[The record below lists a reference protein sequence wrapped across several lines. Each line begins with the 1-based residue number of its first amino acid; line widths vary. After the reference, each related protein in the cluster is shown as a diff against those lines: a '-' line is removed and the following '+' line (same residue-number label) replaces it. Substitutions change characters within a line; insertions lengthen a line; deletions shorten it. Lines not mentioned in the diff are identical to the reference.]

1 MSQVLVVADD
11 LTGGNA
17 TGALFARRGMRTMTV
32 APEPEHWIAGA
43 AADVVVVNTD
53 TRRAPARV
61 AAHLVTRV
69 VNAFSPPPPL
79 LVKRVDTTLRGP
91 LAAELDAA
99 LRARATGSGRP
110 VCAVAAPAY
119 PGAGRTTV
127 GGIHLVEGIP
137 VADSAAGRDPF
148 TPVPVSRVGD
158 LLTGGTALPTAEVHV
173 DVLANGATATADR
186 LRDLWERLRAAGG
199 GAVPVLVL
207 DAVTEADLRVG
218 AAAAA
223 QLARDG
229 VDVVA
234 VDSGP
239 FGAALAE
246 AMGLGPASGPPGPI
260 LLVVASL
267 AEHTALQLEHAR
279 AALGAVLVDVDVS
292 HLDPAHMVE
301 RLLDAV
307 GSAQSGTVRAAGWRL
322 VSEDRPDIARAGD
335 VVAAMAG
342 AAECALGRAPFHG
355 VFASGG
361 DMATGLL
368 RRLGAMGFAIE
379 VAVQPL
385 VVCGRLS
392 GGSREG
398 LPFATK
404 GGLIGN
410 PDAISESVLQL
421 QSMPPPGSA
430 PRADHHPSGG
440 PLRIPLSR
448 DQEVVT

>member
-1 MSQVLVVADD
+1 
-11 LTGGNA
+11 
-17 TGALFARRGMRTMTV
+17 
-32 APEPEHWIAGA
+32 
-43 AADVVVVNTD
+43 
-53 TRRAPARV
+53 
-61 AAHLVTRV
+61 
-69 VNAFSPPPPL
+69 
-79 LVKRVDTTLRGP
+79 VDTTLRGP

-335 VVAAMAG
+335 VVAALAG